1 MYQNY
6 LKIAWRNLRKN
17 QSTSFIH
24 IAGLAIGMTVTIMIG
39 LWVHDELTFN
49 KYHKNYDHLVQAMIH
64 QTFSGKTGTYTAIPL
79 PLAQALRT
87 DYSDDFEKV
96 ALASWNFEHL
106 LNYGDQKIKRSGM
119 FVEPPLPEMLTLDLI
134 QGTYNDVLRN
144 PNSILLSESAA
155 SALFGKEDP
164 LHKTLKLD
172 QRADVLVTG
181 IFRDLPDNSYFQKTD
196 LYLPWDLYLS
206 LNNSVKMAMDQW
218 EEHSFQLF
226 AQLSPAAKIELV
238 NSRIN
243 DIERNHNPNGNPQIF
258 VHPMSHW
265 HLYSEFKDGKNIGG
279 RIQFVWLFGIIGIF
293 VLMLA
298 CINFMNL
305 STARSEKRAK
315 EVGIRKTVGSIR
327 WQLIMQFISE
337 SLLVVM
343 MSMILALA
351 LVWFSI
357 PWFNQLAGKQMV
369 LPWDQPVFWIALGGF
384 TIFTGF
390 LAGSYPA
397 FYLSSL
403 QPLRSLRGALSTG
416 PSNSLPR
423 KILVIVQFTVSI
435 TLIIGTLVVFNQVQ
449 HAKNR
454 PVGYDREGLL
464 QYSINR
470 ELSDKFDLLRHD
482 LLHSGA
488 VHEMSQ
494 SSSPTTAV
502 WSNQIGFNWEGK
514 DPNTTPVFGII
525 ACSHE
530 FGQSIGWQ
538 ILEGRDF
545 SRDFSTDTTALI
557 LNEAAVTLTGLDNI
571 VGKNISWDDKP
582 YQVIG
587 VVKDMIMESPYT
599 PVKPSIFHINYN
611 WANIY
616 NVKLK
621 PGVPVQDALTT
632 VQQIFDQHAPNSV
645 SEFSFADDVYNNKFR
660 AEERIGKLARVF
672 AILAVFI
679 SCLGLFGL
687 SAFVA
692 EQRTRELGI
701 RKVLGASITNL
712 WSIQSKSFLILVMIS
727 CLLAS
732 PIAWYILK
740 NWLQTYE
747 YRIELRAW
755 IFVIAGFLVL
765 AVTLLTVSFQS
776 LKAALAN
783 PVKSLRAL

>member
-1 MYQNY
+1 
-6 LKIAWRNLRKN
+6 
-17 QSTSFIH
+17 
-24 IAGLAIGMTVTIMIG
+24 MTVTMMIG
-39 LWVHDELTFN
+39 LWIHDELTSN
-49 KYHKNYDHLVQAMIH
+49 KYHKNYDLLVQAMIH

-79 PLAQALRT
+79 PLAEALRT

-119 FVEPPLPEMLTLDLI
+119 FVEPFLPEMLTLDLI
-134 QGTYNDVLRN
+134 QGTYDDVLRN

-155 SALFGKEDP
+155 RALFGKEDP

-172 QRADVLVTG
+172 QKADVQVTG
-181 IFRDLPDNSYFQKTD
+181 LFRDLPDNSHFKKTD
-196 LYLPWDLYLS
+196 LYLPWELYLS

-226 AQLSPAAKIELV
+226 AQLHPAADIEVV
-238 NSRIN
+238 NRRIK
-243 DIERNHNPNGNPQIF
+243 DVERNHNPNGNPEIF

-265 HLYSEFKDGKNIGG
+265 HLYSEFKDGINIGG

-315 EVGIRKTVGSIR
+315 EVGIRKTVGSMR
-327 WQLIMQFISE
+327 WQLIMQFMTE

-343 MSMILALA
+343 MSMVLALA

-357 PWFNQLAGKQMV
+357 PWFNELSGKQMV
-369 LPWDQPVFWIALGGF
+369 FPWDQPLFWIALGGF
-384 TIFTGF
+384 TIFTGL

-397 FYLSSL
+397 FYLSSF
-403 QPLRSLRGALSTG
+403 QPLRILKGTLSTG
-416 PSNSLPR
+416 RSGSLPR
-423 KILVIVQFTVSI
+423 KMLVVIQFTVSI

-464 QYSINR
+464 QYFVNR
-470 ELSDKFDLLRHD
+470 ELRDKFELLRHD

-514 DPNTTPVFGII
+514 DPNITPVFGII

-530 FGQSIGWQ
+530 FGHSIGWQ

-557 LNEAAVTLTGLDNI
+557 LNEAAVALTGLDNI

-599 PVKPSIFHINYN
+599 PVKPSVFHINYN

-616 NVKLK
+616 NIKLK
-621 PGVPVQDALTT
+621 PGMPVQDALAT
-632 VQQIFDQHAPNSV
+632 VRHIFDRHASNSV

-701 RKVLGASITNL
+701 RKILGASITNL
-712 WSIQSKSFLILVMIS
+712 WSIQSKSFLILVVIS

-732 PIAWYILK
+732 PVAWYVLK
-740 NWLQTYE
+740 NWLQMYE
-747 YRIELRAW
+747 YRIELKVW
-755 IFVIAGFLVL
+755 IFVTAGLLVV

-783 PVKSLRAL
+783 PVKSLRAS